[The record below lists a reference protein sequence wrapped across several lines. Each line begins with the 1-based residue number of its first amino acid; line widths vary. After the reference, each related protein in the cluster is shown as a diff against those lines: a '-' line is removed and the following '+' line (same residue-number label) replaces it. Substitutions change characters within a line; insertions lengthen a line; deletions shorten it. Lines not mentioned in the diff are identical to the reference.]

1 MLHGKKIWMKARK
14 KTRKKKQKK
23 KRRSKSPSL
32 NIKKKRTKSSK
43 SELNHLVNFFG
54 AKALFGWQPL
64 TM

>member
-1 MLHGKKIWMKARK
+1 MLHGKKIRMKARK

-23 KRRSKSPSL
+23 KRRSKLPSL
-32 NIKKKRTKSSK
+32 NIKKKRMKSSK
-43 SELNHLVNFFG
+43 SEWNHSVNFYE